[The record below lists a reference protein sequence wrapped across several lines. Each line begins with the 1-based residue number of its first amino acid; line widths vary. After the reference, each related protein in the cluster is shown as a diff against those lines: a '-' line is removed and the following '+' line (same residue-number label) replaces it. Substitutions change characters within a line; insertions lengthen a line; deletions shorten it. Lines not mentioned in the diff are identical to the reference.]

1 MAENQASALST
12 ILEHPMFRFTPSVAG
27 GLAIGTAAAVATI
40 LTVATPADS
49 VDRSA
54 KADRLPL
61 NASVSFSEK
70 RIAVVEA
77 VGVRGA
83 AIINRGHENR
93 VLFSADPVANAIV
106 FTKNLLPPEVM
117 LRETAETE
125 IERVP
130 VEKTRAP
137 SSGSQPTMQGC
148 ESGLSPDI
156 SPTVPTAK
164 DRCIV

>member
-1 MAENQASALST
+1 
-12 ILEHPMFRFTPSVAG
+12 MFRFTLGAAG

-40 LTVATPADS
+40 FTLATAADS

-54 KADRLPL
+54 KADRLPM
-61 NASVSFSEK
+61 NSSVSFSEK
-70 RIAVVEA
+70 SIAVVEV
-77 VGVRGA
+77 VGVRDA
-83 AIINRGHENR
+83 AIIYRDREGR
-93 VLFSADPVANAIV
+93 VLFSTDPVANATV
-106 FTKNLLPPEVM
+106 FTKNLLLPEVTI
-117 LRETAETE
+117 RETAETE

-137 SSGSQPTMQGC
+137 SSGNQLQGC
-148 ESGLSPDI
+148 ESGLSPDL